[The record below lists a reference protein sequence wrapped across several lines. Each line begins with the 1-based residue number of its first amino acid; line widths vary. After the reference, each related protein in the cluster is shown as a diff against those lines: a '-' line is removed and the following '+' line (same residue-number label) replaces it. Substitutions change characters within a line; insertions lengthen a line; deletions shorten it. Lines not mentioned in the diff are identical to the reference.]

1 MTAAAIAAA
10 APRTRLVSPTLLKVF
25 LANLAGLVGF
35 YLLLS
40 VVPQYAA
47 AAGTGGGAG
56 LSTAALMAS
65 TVAAELAMPR
75 LVARLGHR
83 GLLVA
88 GLALLGLPVF
98 ALLLPP
104 TMAVVTAVGLLRGVG
119 LAVLFVVCGELTAAL
134 IPADRRGEGLG
145 MFGVVSGL
153 PAIAAMPFGLW
164 LAAHAGYP
172 VVFVAGGLAALTGVG
187 AVAGLPSRV
196 CTADEPAD
204 EPAEPADEPAA
215 GLGVVAAARTPAL
228 WRPAIVFASTAIAAG
243 ALVTFLPA
251 AVDGGQA
258 AVALLVQ
265 SVAATLGR
273 WWAGRY
279 GDQHGAAGLLVPGAV
294 LAAGG
299 MATLA
304 LVGSPAAVLVGAVL
318 FGTGFGVV
326 QNASLTVM
334 YREVDRR
341 GYGAVTALW
350 SVAYDAG
357 LGAGAAGVGVV
368 AAAGGYATGFACA
381 AALVAVSLVALRH
394 HRSR

>member
-1 MTAAAIAAA
+1 MTTAAIATA
-10 APRTRLVSPTLLKVF
+10 APRTRLVSPILMKVF

-83 GLLVA
+83 DLLVA

-104 TMAVVTAVGLLRGVG
+104 TTAVVTAVGLLRGVG

-145 MFGVVSGL
+145 TFGVVSGL

-164 LAAHAGYP
+164 LAEHAGYP
-172 VVFVAGGLAALTGVG
+172 VVFVAGGLAALVGIG
-187 AVAGLPSRV
+187 AVGGLPSSMR
-196 CTADEPAD
+196 TADEPTGSG
-204 EPAEPADEPAA
+204 P
-215 GLGVVAAARTPAL
+215 GVIAAARTPAL
-228 WRPAIVFASTAIAAG
+228 WPPAIVFASTAIAAG

-251 AVDGGQA
+251 AVNGGQA

-279 GDQHGAAGLLVPGAV
+279 GDRHGAATLLVPGAV

-299 MATLA
+299 MACLA
-304 LVGSPAAVLVGAVL
+304 LVASPAAVLVGAVL

-334 YREVDRR
+334 YREVDRC

-357 LGAGAAGVGVV
+357 LGTGAAGVGVV
-368 AAAGGYATGFACA
+368 VAAGGHATGFAAA
-381 AALVAVSLVALRH
+381 AALVALSLPALRR

>member
-1 MTAAAIAAA
+1 MTTAAIAAA
-10 APRTRLVSPTLLKVF
+10 APRTRLVSPTLRKVF
-25 LANLAGLVGF
+25 VANLAGLVGF

-65 TVAAELAMPR
+65 TVAAELAMPG

-83 GLLVA
+83 DLLVA

-104 TMAVVTAVGLLRGVG
+104 TTAVVTAVGLLRGVG

-172 VVFVAGGLAALTGVG
+172 VVFVAGGLAALAGVG

-196 CTADEPAD
+196 RTADEPA
-204 EPAEPADEPAA
+204 AEPTGA
-215 GLGVVAAARTPAL
+215 GLGVIAAARTPAL

-265 SVAATLGR
+265 SGAATLGR

-279 GDQHGAAGLLVPGAV
+279 GDRHGAATLLVPGAV

-299 MATLA
+299 MASVA

-334 YREVDRR
+334 YREVDRS

-368 AAAGGYATGFACA
+368 AAAGGHATGFAAA
-381 AALVAVSLVALRH
+381 AALVALSLPALRR